1 MSSKKEEGKNQDAV
15 RLNKFIANAGVCSRR
30 DADELIKE
38 GKIKVNGKAMTE
50 MGYKVIP
57 SDTVEY
63 NRRILSRQKFQYV
76 LLNKPKGFITTMAD
90 EKDRR
95 TVMDLVSKA
104 TSDRIYPVGRL
115 DKETMGLLLFTND
128 GKLAEKLSHP
138 SYEVKKVY
146 QLTLNKD
153 LSEEHF
159 EKIKA
164 GFDLEDGPVKID
176 ELAYV
181 GDAREIGIE
190 LHIGRNR
197 IVRRIFE
204 HFGYHVDRLDR
215 VYYAG
220 LTKKA
225 LPRGKYRLLDP
236 KEVMGLKNK

>member
-1 MSSKKEEGKNQDAV
+1 MEQEKV

-30 DADELIKE
+30 DADVLIKE
-38 GKIKVNGKAMTE
+38 GKIKINGAVVTE
-50 MGYKVIP
+50 MGYKVSP
-57 SDTVEY
+57 NDTVEY
-63 NRRILSRQKFQYV
+63 GRKTLSRQKFHYV
-76 LLNKPKGFITTMAD
+76 LLNKPKGFITTMED

-104 TSDRIYPVGRL
+104 TTDRIYPVGRL
-115 DKETMGLLLFTND
+115 DRETMGLLLFTND

-138 SYEVKKVY
+138 SYQVKKVY

-153 LSEEHF
+153 LTEEHF
-159 EKIKA
+159 EKIKE
-164 GFDLEDGPVKID
+164 GFNLEDGPVKVD

-181 GDAREIGIE
+181 GDSREIGIE
-190 LHIGRNR
+190 LHVGRNR

-225 LPRGKYRLLDP
+225 IPRGKWRLLEP
-236 KEVMGLKNK
+236 KEVMALKNK

>member
-1 MSSKKEEGKNQDAV
+1 MSSKKEEGMEQEKV

-38 GKIKVNGKAMTE
+38 GKIKINGKVVTE
-50 MGYKVIP
+50 MGYKVSP
-57 SDTVEY
+57 TDTVEY
-63 NRRILSRQKFQYV
+63 GRKTLSRQKFQYV
-76 LLNKPKGFITTMAD
+76 LLNKPKGFITTMDD

-95 TVMDLVSKA
+95 TVMDLIAKA
-104 TSDRIYPVGRL
+104 TTDRVYPVGRL
-115 DKETMGLLLFTND
+115 DRETMGLLLFTND

-138 SYEVKKVY
+138 SHKVKKVY
-146 QLTLNKD
+146 QMTLNKD
-153 LSEEHF
+153 LTQEHF

-164 GFDLEDGPVKID
+164 GFDLEDGPVKVD

-204 HFGYHVDRLDR
+204 HFGYQVDRLDR

-225 LPRGKYRLLDP
+225 IARGKWRLLEP
-236 KEVMGLKNK
+236 KEVMALKNK

>member
-1 MSSKKEEGKNQDAV
+1 MSSKKEEGMEQEKV

-30 DADELIKE
+30 DADVLIKE
-38 GKIKVNGKAMTE
+38 GKIKINGAVVTE
-50 MGYKVIP
+50 MGYKVSP
-57 SDTVEY
+57 NDTVEY
-63 NRRILSRQKFQYV
+63 GRKTLSRQKFHYV
-76 LLNKPKGFITTMAD
+76 LLNKPKGFITTMED

-104 TSDRIYPVGRL
+104 TTDRIYPVGRL
-115 DKETMGLLLFTND
+115 DRETMGLLLFTND

-138 SYEVKKVY
+138 SYQVKKVY

-153 LSEEHF
+153 LTEEHF
-159 EKIKA
+159 EKIKE
-164 GFDLEDGPVKID
+164 GFNLEDGPVKVD

-181 GDAREIGIE
+181 GDSREIGIE
-190 LHIGRNR
+190 LHVGRNR

-225 LPRGKYRLLDP
+225 IPRGKWRLLEP
-236 KEVMGLKNK
+236 KEVMALKNK

>member
-1 MSSKKEEGKNQDAV
+1 MSSNQEGQEKI

-30 DADELIKE
+30 DADELIKD
-38 GKIKVNGKAMTE
+38 GKIKINGKVVTE
-50 MGYKVIP
+50 MGYKVSP

-63 NRRILSRQKFQYV
+63 GRKTLSRQKFQYI
-76 LLNKPKGFITTMAD
+76 LLNKPKGFITTMDD

-95 TVMDLVSKA
+95 TVMDLIAKA
-104 TSDRIYPVGRL
+104 TTDRVYPVGRL
-115 DKETMGLLLFTND
+115 DRETMGLLLFTND

-138 SYEVKKVY
+138 SHKVKKVY

-153 LSEEHF
+153 LKEEHF

-164 GFDLEDGPVKID
+164 GFDLEDGPVKVD

-181 GDAREIGIE
+181 GDSREIGIE
-190 LHIGRNR
+190 LHVGRNR

-225 LPRGKYRLLDP
+225 IARGKWRLLEP
-236 KEVMGLKNK
+236 KEVMALKNR